1 MMLPN
6 DSFASQASSSPI
18 APSRSSASLLLTKGV
33 ARLEGTL
40 KFTTAILA
48 LAAGVYTYLG
58 VRELLNGSP
67 GMVLFAAVIY
77 SAAVSVGIYAF
88 WVFLMNFMPHV
99 SFRSGRGLMFG
110 CLLLGSLMIVA
121 MSSWLNASALA
132 GAAAIQQHLA
142 ITVQDYTRDLDT
154 ANTNAI
160 AAQGLLPD
168 IQLAS
173 ARFAKLADAE
183 RGGSLTGTAG
193 SGTVVQLL
201 TQMSGQLDGLGQQVQ
216 ASDKRVAALYEQ
228 GSKSLARMR
237 ELISDR
243 GPIAARS
250 DALAT
255 ESLTLM
261 GVIANLQQTSVAP
274 AVKRAA
280 ASLSSSFI
288 APSAGG
294 RTSDLADRQTAVVGK
309 VESSIAAQAQSLS
322 DAADKIL
329 AMPKVEPIRFQ
340 TLSPAEAV
348 LRYAGDFIPS
358 WAGAISI
365 DLMPAVLVLILCV
378 VHAAIRREGL
388 PAFSA
393 SDMTAGELVAAL
405 RMAREVGE
413 AQPMMPGDARPRR
426 EGVAEPV
433 AAADENVTALQTA
446 RQTK

>member
-1 MMLPN
+1 
-6 DSFASQASSSPI
+6 
-18 APSRSSASLLLTKGV
+18 
-33 ARLEGTL
+33 
-40 KFTTAILA
+40 
-48 LAAGVYTYLG
+48 
-58 VRELLNGSP
+58 
-67 GMVLFAAVIY
+67 
-77 SAAVSVGIYAF
+77 
-88 WVFLMNFMPHV
+88 
-99 SFRSGRGLMFG
+99 MFG
-110 CLLLGSLMIVA
+110 CMLLGSLMIVA

-142 ITVQDYTRDLDT
+142 ITVQNFTRDLDT

-173 ARFAKLADAE
+173 SRFARLADAE
-183 RGGSLTGTAG
+183 RAGSLTGTAG

-201 TQMSGQLDGLGQQVQ
+201 TQMSGQLDSLGQQVQ
-216 ASDKRVAALYEQ
+216 ASGKRVSALYEE
-228 GSKSLARMR
+228 GSKHLAKMR

-243 GPIAARS
+243 GPISTRS
-250 DALAT
+250 DGFAT
-255 ESLTLM
+255 ESLALT

-280 ASLSSSFI
+280 ASLSSGFV
-288 APSAGG
+288 APAAGG
-294 RTSDLADRQTAVVGK
+294 RTTDLADRQTAVVGK
-309 VESSIAAQAQSLS
+309 VESSIASQAASLS

-329 AMPKVEPIRFQ
+329 ATPRVEPTRFQ

-378 VHAAIRREGL
+378 VHAAIRREGI
-388 PAFSA
+388 PAVNA
-393 SDMTAGELVAAL
+393 SDMTAGELIAAVQ
-405 RMAREVGE
+405 MAREVEQSRRTSPTE
-413 AQPMMPGDARPRR
+413 ALPAEAKPDG
-426 EGVAEPV
+426 EPV
-433 AAADENVTALQTA
+433 ADAAEENVRPLSSA